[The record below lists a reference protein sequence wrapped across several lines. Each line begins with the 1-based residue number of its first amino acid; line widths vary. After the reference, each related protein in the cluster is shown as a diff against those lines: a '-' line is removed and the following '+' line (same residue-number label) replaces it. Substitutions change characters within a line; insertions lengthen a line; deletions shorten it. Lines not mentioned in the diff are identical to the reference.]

1 MGRAPTVIGQVDRP
15 KAKEMCLIIHSR
27 PWSALVSEGRV
38 LLKRLFEGDSN
49 CPLLYLQALSM
60 RALGQGSLHGGQMLN
75 LRADDAA
82 IGP

>member
-15 KAKEMCLIIHSR
+15 EAKEMCLIIHSR
-27 PWSALVSEGRV
+27 PWSALVSEGD
-38 LLKRLFEGDSN
+38 LN
-49 CPLLYLQALSM
+49 CPLLYLQAPSM
-60 RALGQGSLHGGQMLN
+60 RALGQGSLHSGQMLN